1 MILKKIGCNI
11 ILTDKRDNMKTMYK
25 GLFGLLFL
33 AIAAVGCSGNKKVV
47 SNFSKEA
54 ITDAINKNEWVFTS
68 NYVMP
73 QSGRSRSVNGPY
85 NVTYSANKLIVYLPY
100 FGRAYTATIGSTQGP
115 LDFKSSDFDIS
126 KDQTK
131 EGQWTL
137 VLKPKDYREVQ
148 TMTFTFFDNGSANLA
163 VILTNRSPISFSGT
177 VAPKPAN

>member
-1 MILKKIGCNI
+1 
-11 ILTDKRDNMKTMYK
+11 MKTIYK
-25 GLFGLLFL
+25 NFFGLLFF
-33 AIAAVGCSGNKKVV
+33 AAAAASCSGTKKVT
-47 SNFSKEA
+47 STISKEA
-54 ITDAINKNEWVFTS
+54 ITEAINKNEWVFTA
-68 NYVMP
+68 NYVQP
-73 QSGRSRSVNGPY
+73 QTGRSRSINGPY
-85 NVTYSANKLIVYLPY
+85 TVTYSANKFIVYLPY
-100 FGRAYTATIGSTQGP
+100 FGRAYAATIGSTQGP
-115 LDFKSSDFDIS
+115 LDFTSSDFDIS